1 MTSGC
6 MQWKGWPLDG
16 RVSTQKHFGGGR
28 EKKNRCGLGLDKENK
43 DLHLSRRRL
52 YEETHRF
59 SCSCDRIVSGAVFF
73 LSHLICAELICP

>member
-1 MTSGC
+1 MYAMERLATRWQGFNSETL
-6 MQWKGWPLDG
+6 W
-16 RVSTQKHFGGGR
+16 RGR